1 MLKGQTELTDLFLY
15 CDTFPKVF
23 QVRGTGQTL
32 QPQGLQEKRSS
43 VPVFRIKNN
52 LIKNCRLLTNPPKN
66 FNTML
71 SLCYLYNIY
80 IYAERYVGTI
90 PL

>member
-32 QPQGLQEKRSS
+32 EPQGLQEKRAKR
-43 VPVFRIKNN
+43 VVFLLKNN
-52 LIKNCRLLTNPPKN
+52 FRKNCRLLTKSPKN
-66 FNTML
+66 LNTML
-71 SLCYLYNIY
+71 SLCK
-80 IYAERYVGTI
+80 
-90 PL
+90 

>member
-1 MLKGQTELTDLFLY
+1 MLNGQTELTDLFLY

-32 QPQGLQEKRSS
+32 EPQGLQEKRSS
-43 VPVFRIKNN
+43 VPVFHSKNN
-52 LIKNCRLLTNPPKN
+52 FRKNCRLLTNSPKN
-66 FNTML
+66 LNTML
-71 SLCYLYNIY
+71 SLCKYYY
-80 IYAERYVGTI
+80 IYNRSERYVGTI